1 MNKGINT
8 KLDLK
13 LLNQSAWKIIFTIA
27 LCFIFNTS
35 FSQNNYCIP
44 TPANGVNGHS
54 IDHIKLESLDT
65 AFSGATYQYFSS
77 RFHHETCFLIP
88 GRSYKIYMT
97 SGTHAVS
104 TLAAWI
110 DWNNDIAFGTSEKL
124 GEFITT
130 TANQIDSISF
140 TVPLNAATGKN
151 WLRIRS
157 SNSTSIN
164 SCNSYSSGETV
175 DFNITILNPFY
186 EYNFF
191 PNWEYSGNK
200 NYFLDGVIV
209 NSIDNQ
215 GSGGT
220 NGPVYSDYTNLIT
233 FINECSFNYIY
244 ILGNFSS
251 SNDSVFAFLDYNNNG
266 IFEDNE
272 LLGNTS
278 VPSGYNLDSIYFSP
292 PSIAGDFRLRVL
304 YHSNSKISEVEDY
317 SISIINSIASYAPT
331 SHIGSDLFYS
341 CGNNCFYYGCVGS
354 GTFYDYSCGI
364 PSYRRW
370 SVPGAIPSSSTSK
383 NPTFNFPN
391 TGIYNITLIDTNVYG
406 SDTITVKVN
415 ISSSVTNINLGS
427 NKTICSGDSILL
439 SAPAGN
445 PLTDCYSYL
454 WSTGATTREI
464 YVRQSGT
471 YSVKLSSC
479 YHKDCPAYDT
489 IVINLSP
496 SKYNVTGGGSYC
508 IGGSAPNVGLNDSEL
523 GIIYR
528 LYKNG
533 TFIGSPVTG
542 TGNAISFG
550 TQSSTGTYTVIA
562 TNTTLSCTLSMN
574 GNVTVNLIQPPT
586 TFHVSGGGNYCA
598 GGNGVSVIVDSSEIN
613 VNYQLYRNGNTT
625 GTPKAGTG
633 NSISFLNNTTV
644 GNYTVVA
651 TANNSTCITPML
663 DTAKI
668 NTTPGPA
675 IFNVSGGGTFCGGS
689 PSAFVRLNDSKSSL
703 NYELYK
709 NGTPTGIVIS
719 GTDTIIIFSQL
730 TSSGNY
736 TIVATDSLT
745 CKSTMSGSANL
756 TIIPAPIA
764 FTLSGGGNYCS
775 GQPIDSIKLSG
786 SEVWVRYQ
794 LYVDGT
800 PVGNSLNGNGNI
812 LNYGV
817 QSKPG
822 TYYVIGSNTITA
834 CYDTMAG
841 IPVITF
847 GSVAAK
853 YNLTGGGHYCNG
865 ELGVPVGLSN
875 SETNFKYQL
884 IRDNVPV
891 NTPIQGT
898 GSPLNFGI
906 QNIPGIYTVNAIS
919 ADTSC
924 TSSMNDSVTIFL
936 DQLPSPNVI
945 TLLPDTICNTH
956 SPISLAGSPPGGI
969 LSGDGVVN
977 DTLFP
982 LTTGVEN
989 VIIYYD
995 YTDPVT
1001 GCSAYTTKNVYVDIC
1016 NSIEEYFSQETISL
1030 FPNPADNELTI
1041 SFYLKYGNNF
1051 SIDVYNSIGQIIY
1064 SDLINKLK
1072 GLQSYKINTTAFSD
1086 GFYIIK
1092 FNFKNKIFTNKIIIH
1107 HSY

>member
-1 MNKGINT
+1 MKEELNT

-13 LLNQSAWKIIFTIA
+13 LLNHSAWKTIFIITLF
-27 LCFIFNTS
+27 FIFNTCY
-35 FSQNNYCIP
+35 SQNNYCIP
-44 TPANGVNGHS
+44 NPVNGVNGHS
-54 IDHIKLESLDT
+54 IDHIILESLDT
-65 AFSGATYQYFSS
+65 AFTGTSYQYFNSQ
-77 RFHHETCFLIP
+77 FHHETCFLIP

-97 SGTHAVS
+97 SGTRAVS

-110 DWNNDIAFGTSEKL
+110 DWNNDVTFGTSEKL

-130 TANQIDSISF
+130 SANQTDTISF
-140 TVPLNAATGKN
+140 TVPLNAITGKK
-151 WLRIRS
+151 WLRVRS

-164 SCNSYSSGETV
+164 SCNSYSSGETI

-200 NYFLDGVIV
+200 NYFLDGVII

-215 GSGGT
+215 SSGGP

-233 FINECSFNYIY
+233 FINECSFSFIY

-251 SNDSVFAFLDYNNNG
+251 ANDSAFAFLDYNNNG

-272 LLGNTS
+272 LLGYTS
-278 VPSGYNLDSIYFSP
+278 VSSGYNLDSIFFSP

-317 SISIINSIASYAPT
+317 TISIINSIASYAPR

-370 SVPGAIPSSSTSK
+370 SAPGAIPSSSTSK

-391 TGIYNITLIDTNVYG
+391 TGIYNITLIDTNAFG
-406 SDTITVKVN
+406 SDTVTTQVN
-415 ISSSVTNINLGS
+415 ISSAITSINLGS
-427 NKTICSGDSILL
+427 NTTICSGDSILL

-471 YSVKLSSC
+471 YSIKLSSC
-479 YHKDCPAYDT
+479 HHKDCPAYDT

-508 IGGSAPNVGLNDSEL
+508 SGGSASSVGLNDSEQ
-523 GIIYR
+523 GIRYR

-533 TFIGSPVTG
+533 TLIGSPITG

-550 TQSSTGTYTVIA
+550 TQSSPGTYTVIA

-574 GNVTVNLIQPPT
+574 GSATVILVQPPT
-586 TFHVSGGGNYCA
+586 TFHVSGGGNFCV
-598 GGNGVSVIVDSSEIN
+598 GGNGISVNVDSSEIN
-613 VNYQLYRNGNTT
+613 VNYQLYRNGNST

-633 NSISFLNNTTV
+633 NSISFLNNTV
-644 GNYTVVA
+644 IGNYTVIA
-651 TANNSTCITPML
+651 TANNSSCITPML

-668 NTTPGPA
+668 NTTPAPA
-675 IFNVSGGGTFCGGS
+675 IYNVSGGGSFCGGS
-689 PSAFVRLNDSKSSL
+689 PSALVQLSDTKQGV

-709 NGTPTGIVIS
+709 NGTPTGLVIS
-719 GTDTIIIFSQL
+719 GTDSIIKFSQL

-745 CKSTMSGSANL
+745 CKSTMSGSADFI
-756 TIIPAPIA
+756 IIPSPIA
-764 FTLSGGGNYCS
+764 FILSGGGNYCS

-794 LYVDGT
+794 LYVDSN

-817 QSKPG
+817 QSKSG
-822 TYYVIGSNTITA
+822 TYYVIGSNTLTA

-841 IPVITF
+841 TPVITF
-847 GSVAAK
+847 GSVAIK

-865 ELGVPVGLSN
+865 ELGLPVGLSN

-884 IRDNVPV
+884 FRNNVPV
-891 NTPIQGT
+891 NTPVQGT

-906 QNIPGIYTVNAIS
+906 QNIPGIYTVTAIS

-924 TSSMNDSVTIFL
+924 TSSMNDSVTIVL
-936 DQLPSPNVI
+936 NQLPSPNI
-945 TLLPDTICNTH
+945 TTQIPDSICNTQ
-956 SPISLAGSPPGGI
+956 SPIRLTGTPPGGI

-982 LTTGVEN
+982 SIAGVEN
-989 VIIYYD
+989 VTIYYD
-995 YTDPVT
+995 YTDPIT

-1016 NSIEEYFSQETISL
+1016 NSIEEYFSQGAISL
-1030 FPNPADNELTI
+1030 FPNPVDNELTI
-1041 SFYLKYGNNF
+1041 NFYLKYENNL
-1051 SIDVYNSIGQIIY
+1051 SIDLYNCLGQLIY
-1064 SDLINKLK
+1064 SDYLNKFSGQL
-1072 GLQSYKINTTAFSD
+1072 SYKINTTTFSE

-1092 FNFKNKIFTNKIIIH
+1092 FNFKNRTFTNKIIIQH
-1107 HSY
+1107 